1 MTIVTSKEA
10 QEQLQELL
18 RRVANG
24 EQICI
29 QDPNLP
35 PINLVIKTTPQKRT
49 LGKLKGKIVI
59 SADFDAPLPK
69 DEEKHFYPDLDKA

>member
-10 QEQLQELL
+10 QERLQELL
-18 RRVANG
+18 LRVVNG
-24 EQICI
+24 EQVCI

-35 PINLVIKTTPQKRT
+35 PINLVVNAPQKKRV

-59 SADFDAPLPK
+59 TDDFDAALSK
-69 DEEKHFYPDLDKA
+69 DEENRFYPDLDKV